1 MTAPELFDP
10 EAETRDLADQKR
22 KDEPVYRKQ
31 IAYLFERSEFYRAK
45 FREAGFKTPDSV
57 GGLDDLRHLPFT
69 VKDELRASQAEH
81 LPLGK
86 QLAAPLED
94 VVRIYSTSGTSGTPL
109 YIPVTRGDLDR
120 WIHTSNRSYFAA
132 GIRPHHRVVTTYNS
146 GPFAAGAVHESM
158 IALGV
163 RMVPVGSGNTDR
175 LITALSRFQVQAMP
189 GTPSYFLYIAEA
201 ARARGIDPAACGIE
215 TLVAGGEPGGGE
227 PEVRAQIE
235 EAFNAKVHE
244 VLGLGELSISMFG
257 EGPEQDGMNFLARD
271 YIHMELIDPE
281 TEEPL
286 PFEDGVMGEPVYTHL
301 MQEAA
306 PLLRYR
312 SRDHVTVSMVPIAS
326 GRTGPRIRCF
336 GRTDDM
342 LIVRGV
348 NVFPSALREVINT
361 FRPDVSGIL
370 LVCPKKKGVQQLPP
384 LPVQVEAA
392 EGTAPGPGL
401 AQAIDREIRAKLLV
415 TTKVELVPFN
425 SLPRTDYKTK
435 LVDYTDAV
443 D

>member
-1 MTAPELFDP
+1 MSAADLFDP
-10 EAETRDLADQKR
+10 EAETREPEDQKQ

-31 IAYLFERSEFYRAK
+31 IEYLFARSEFYREKLTA
-45 FREAGFKTPDSV
+45 AGFRAPESV

-86 QLAAPLED
+86 QLAAPLDD

-109 YIPVTRGDLDR
+109 YIPVTRGDLNR
-120 WIHTSNRSYFAA
+120 WVHTSNRSYFAA

-146 GPFAAGAVHESM
+146 GPFVAGAVHESM

-163 RMVPVGSGNTDR
+163 RMVPVGSGNTER
-175 LITALSRFQVQAMP
+175 LVTALSRFQVQAMP

-201 ARARGIDPAACGIE
+201 ARARGIDPRACGLE

-235 EAFNAKVHE
+235 DAFDSKVHE
-244 VLGLGELSISMFG
+244 VMGLGEMSISMFG
-257 EGPEQDGMNFLARD
+257 EGPEQQGMNFLARD

-281 TEEPL
+281 NGEVL
-286 PFEDGVMGEPVYTHL
+286 PFEDGVQGEPVYTHL

-306 PLLRYR
+306 PLLRFR
-312 SRDHVTVSMVPIAS
+312 SRDHVRVSMGPVAS
-326 GRTGPRIRCF
+326 GRTGPRIRCI

-348 NVFPSALREVINT
+348 NVFPSAIREVVNT
-361 FRPDVSGIL
+361 FRPDVSGIM
-370 LVCPKKKGVQQLPP
+370 LVRPVKRGVQQLPP
-384 LPVQVEAA
+384 LPVQIEAA
-392 EGTAPGPGL
+392 EGGMPGAGLGEAIETA
-401 AQAIDREIRAKLLV
+401 IRAKLVV
-415 TTKVELVPFN
+415 TTKIEIVPFG

-435 LVDYTDAV
+435 LVDYSDAAA
-443 D
+443 

>member
-1 MTAPELFDP
+1 MSAAELFDP
-10 EAETRDLADQKR
+10 EAETREFADQKQ
-22 KDEPVYRKQ
+22 KDEPVYRRQ
-31 IAYLFERSEFYRAK
+31 IEYLFARSEFYREK
-45 FREAGFKTPDSV
+45 FRTAGFKTPESV

-69 VKDELRASQAEH
+69 VKDELRASQADH
-81 LPLGK
+81 LPLGN

-94 VVRIYSTSGTSGTPL
+94 VVRIYSTSGTSGAPL
-109 YIPVTRGDLDR
+109 YIPVTLGDLKR

-163 RMVPVGSGNTDR
+163 CMVPVGSGNTDR
-175 LITALSRFQVQAMP
+175 LLTALERFQVQAMP

-201 ARARGIDPAACGIE
+201 ARARGIDPAACGLE

-271 YIHMELIDPE
+271 YIHMELIDPD

-286 PFEDGVMGEPVYTHL
+286 PFEDGVRGEPVYTHL
-301 MQEAA
+301 QQEAA

-312 SRDHVTVSMVPIAS
+312 SRDHVTVRMGPVAS
-326 GRTGPRIRCF
+326 GRTGPRIRCI

-348 NVFPSALREVINT
+348 NVFPSAIREVVNL
-361 FRPDVSGIL
+361 FRPDVSGIM
-370 LVCPKKKGVQQLPP
+370 LVRPTQAGVQQSPP
-384 LPVQVEAA
+384 LPVHVEAA
-392 EGTAPGPGL
+392 EGAEPGPGL
-401 AQAIDREIRAKLLV
+401 AEAIEKEIRSKLVV
-415 TTKVELVPFN
+415 TTKVEIVTFG

-435 LVDYTDAV
+435 LVDYSDAA

>member
-1 MTAPELFDP
+1 MSGIELFDP
-10 EAETRDLADQKR
+10 VAETRDPAEQKAM
-22 KDEPVYRKQ
+22 DEIAYRKQ
-31 IAYLFERSEFYRAK
+31 VEYLFARSPFYQEK
-45 FREAGFKTPDSV
+45 FAEAGFKTPDAV

-69 VKDELRASQAEH
+69 VKDELRASQAEQGG
-81 LPLGK
+81 LGK
-86 QLAAPLED
+86 QLAAPMDE
-94 VVRIYSTSGTSGTPL
+94 VIRIYSTSGTSGTPL
-109 YIPVTRGDLDR
+109 YIPLTKGDLER
-120 WIHTSNRSYFAA
+120 WVHTSNRSYFAA

-146 GPFAAGAVHESM
+146 GPFAAGAVHDSLTR
-158 IALGV
+158 LGC
-163 RMVPVGSGNTDR
+163 RLVPVGSGNTQR
-175 LITALSRFQVQAMP
+175 LLTALERFRIQAIP

-201 ARARGIDPAACGIE
+201 ARERGIDPTRCGIE

-227 PEVRAQIE
+227 PAVRARIE

-281 TEEPL
+281 TEEPI

-301 MQEAA
+301 AQEAA

-312 SRDHVTVSMVPIAS
+312 SRDHVVVSMGPVAS
-326 GRTGPRIRCF
+326 GRTGPRIRCV

-348 NVFPSALREVINT
+348 NVFPSAIREVVDD
-361 FRPDVSGIL
+361 FQPDVSGII
-370 LVCPKKKGVQQLPP
+370 LVKPEKKGVQQLPP
-384 LPVQVEAA
+384 LPLQVEAD
-392 EGTAPGPGL
+392 EGVTPGAGL
-401 AQAIDREIRAKLLV
+401 AEAIEKAIRARLVV
-415 TTKVELVPFN
+415 TTKVEIVPFGTV
-425 SLPRTDYKTK
+425 PRTDYKTR
-435 LVDYTDAV
+435 LVDYSDAS

>member
-1 MTAPELFDP
+1 MPAGALFDP
-10 EAETRDLADQKR
+10 EAETRDPADQKR
-22 KDEPVYRKQ
+22 KDEPVYRRQ
-31 IAYLFERSEFYRAK
+31 IEYLFARSEFYQAK
-45 FREAGFKTPDSV
+45 FKEAGFRTPESI
-57 GGLDDLRHLPFT
+57 GGLDELRHLPLT

-86 QLAAPLED
+86 QLAAPLDD

-109 YIPVTRGDLDR
+109 YIPVTLGDLKR

-163 RMVPVGSGNTDR
+163 RMVPVGSGNTER
-175 LITALSRFQVQAMP
+175 LLTALERFQVQAMP

-201 ARARGIDPAACGIE
+201 ARARGIDPAACGLE

-235 EAFNAKVHE
+235 GAFNAKVHE

-271 YIHMELIDPE
+271 YIHMELIDPK
-281 TEEPL
+281 TEEIL
-286 PFEDGVMGEPVYTHL
+286 PFEDGVQGEPVYTHL
-301 MQEAA
+301 QQEAA

-312 SRDHVTVSMVPIAS
+312 SRDHVTVSMGPVAS
-326 GRTGPRIRCF
+326 GRTGPRIRCI

-348 NVFPSALREVINT
+348 NVFPSAIREVVSL
-361 FRPDVSGIL
+361 FRPEVSGIM
-370 LVCPKKKGVQQLPP
+370 LVRPKKKGVQQLPP
-384 LPVQVEAA
+384 LPIHVEAA
-392 EGTAPGPGL
+392 DGSTPGAGL
-401 AQAIDREIRAKLLV
+401 GAAIEKTIREKLVV
-415 TTKVELVPFN
+415 TTKVEIVPFG

-435 LVDYTDAV
+435 LVDDTDAAT
-443 D
+443 

>member
-10 EAETRDLADQKR
+10 EAETRELDEQRR
-22 KDEPVYRKQ
+22 KDGPVYRKQ
-31 IAYLFERSEFYRAK
+31 IEYLFARSEFYQEKLKA
-45 FREAGFKTPDSV
+45 AGFKTPESV

-109 YIPVTRGDLDR
+109 YIPVTQGDLKR
-120 WIHTSNRSYFAA
+120 WIHISNRSYFAA
-132 GIRPHHRVVTTYNS
+132 GIRPYHRVVTTYNS

-175 LITALSRFQVQAMP
+175 LITALSRFQVQAIP

-201 ARARGIDPAACGIE
+201 ARARGVDPTACGLQ

-235 EAFNAKVHE
+235 QAFNAKVHE

-286 PFEDGVMGEPVYTHL
+286 PFEDGVQGEPVYTHL

-312 SRDHVTVSMVPIAS
+312 SRDHVTVSMGPVAS
-326 GRTGPRIRCF
+326 GRTGPRIRCI

-361 FRPDVSGIL
+361 FRPDVSGIM
-370 LVCPKKKGVQQLPP
+370 LVRPKKKGVQQLPP
-384 LPVQVEAA
+384 LPIQVEAA
-392 EGTAPGPGL
+392 EGADPGPGL
-401 AQAIDREIRAKLLV
+401 AEAIEKEIRARLVV
-415 TTKVELVPFN
+415 TTKVEIVAFG

-435 LVDYTDAV
+435 LVATADN
-443 D
+443 

>member
-1 MTAPELFDP
+1 MSSAELFDP

-22 KDEPVYRKQ
+22 LDEPVYRKQ
-31 IAYLFERSEFYRAK
+31 IAYLFERSEFYRDK
-45 FREAGFKTPDSV
+45 FKEAGFKTPESV

-69 VKDELRASQAEH
+69 MKDELRASQAEH

-109 YIPVTRGDLDR
+109 YIPVTQGDLKR

-163 RMVPVGSGNTDR
+163 RMVPVGSGNTER
-175 LITALSRFQVQAMP
+175 LLTALERFQIQAIP

-201 ARARGIDPAACGIE
+201 ARARGIDPRTCGLE

-235 EAFNAKVHE
+235 EAFDAKVHE

-286 PFEDGVMGEPVYTHL
+286 PFEDGVQGEPVYTHL
-301 MQEAA
+301 QQEAA
-306 PLLRYR
+306 PLLRFR
-312 SRDHVTVSMVPIAS
+312 SRDQVTVSMGPVAS
-326 GRTGPRIRCF
+326 GRTGPRIRCV

-348 NVFPSALREVINT
+348 NVFPSALREVVNT
-361 FRPDVSGIL
+361 FRPDVSGIM
-370 LVCPKKKGVQQLPP
+370 LVRPTKQGVQQLPP
-384 LPVQVEAA
+384 LPLHIEVA
-392 EGTAPGPGL
+392 EGSAPGAGL
-401 AQAIDREIRAKLLV
+401 AAAIEKAIRDRLVV
-415 TTKVELVPFN
+415 TTKVEIVPFG
-425 SLPRTDYKTK
+425 SLPRTDYKTR
-435 LVDYTDAV
+435 LVDYSDAES
-443 D
+443 

>member
-1 MTAPELFDP
+1 MTLHELFDP
-10 EAETRDLADQKR
+10 EAETREPADQKW

-31 IAYLFERSEFYRAK
+31 VEYLFAKSDFYREK
-45 FREAGFKTPDSV
+45 LTEAGFKTPESV

-69 VKDELRASQAEH
+69 VKDELRASQAAH

-94 VVRIYSTSGTSGTPL
+94 LVRIYSTSGTSGAPL
-109 YIPVTRGDLDR
+109 YIPVTQGDLKR

-163 RMVPVGSGNTDR
+163 RMVPVGSGNTER
-175 LITALSRFQVQAMP
+175 LLTALERFQVQAIP

-201 ARARGIDPAACGIE
+201 ARARGIDPRSVGLE

-227 PEVRAQIE
+227 PTVRAQIE

-244 VLGLGELSISMFG
+244 VLGLGEVSISMFG
-257 EGPEQDGMNFLARD
+257 EGPEQDGMSFLARD
-271 YIHMELIDPE
+271 YIHMELIDPV
-281 TEEPL
+281 TEQPI
-286 PFEDGVMGEPVYTHL
+286 PFEDGAEGEPVYTHL
-301 MQEAA
+301 MQEGA
-306 PLLRYR
+306 PLLRFR
-312 SRDHVTVSMVPIAS
+312 SRDHVQVRMGPVTS
-326 GRTGPRIRCF
+326 GRTGPRIRCI

-348 NVFPSALREVINT
+348 NVFPSAIREVIND
-361 FRPDVSGIL
+361 FQPDVSGLIS
-370 LVCPKKKGVQQLPP
+370 VRPSKKGVQQLPP
-384 LPVQVEAA
+384 LRICVETA
-392 EGTAPGPGL
+392 EGQSSEPGL
-401 AQAIDREIRAKLLV
+401 AEAIETAIRTKLIFIAKI
-415 TTKVELVPFN
+415 ELVAFN
-425 SLPRTDYKTK
+425 SLPRSDYKSR
-435 LVDYTDAV
+435 LVDYAEATD
-443 D
+443 

>member
-1 MTAPELFDP
+1 MSAPELFDP
-10 EAETRDLADQKR
+10 EAETRSVADQKR
-22 KDEPVYRKQ
+22 KDEPVYRRQ
-31 IAYLFERSEFYRAK
+31 IKYLFARSEFYREKLA
-45 FREAGFKTPDSV
+45 EAGFKTPESV

-69 VKDELRASQAEH
+69 VKDELRASQADH

-86 QLAAPLED
+86 QLAAPLDD
-94 VVRIYSTSGTSGTPL
+94 VVRIYSTSGTSGSPL

-175 LITALSRFQVQAMP
+175 LITALSRFQVQAIP

-201 ARARGIDPAACGIE
+201 ARARGIDPAACGLA

-227 PEVRAQIE
+227 PEVRGQIE

-281 TEEPL
+281 TEDLL
-286 PFEDGVMGEPVYTHL
+286 PFEDGVRGEPVYTHL

-306 PLLRYR
+306 PLLRFR
-312 SRDHVTVSMVPIAS
+312 SRDHVTVSMGPIAS
-326 GRTGPRIRCF
+326 GRTGPRIRCI

-361 FRPDVSGIL
+361 FRPDISGIM
-370 LVCPKKKGVQQLPP
+370 LVRPMKRGVQQLPP
-384 LPVQVEAA
+384 LPIEVEAA
-392 EGTAPGPGL
+392 EGMMPGDGL
-401 AQAIDREIRAKLLV
+401 AEAIEKSIRDRLVV
-415 TTKVELVPFN
+415 TTRVEIVPFG
-425 SLPRTDYKTK
+425 SLPRTDYKTR
-435 LVDYTDAV
+435 LVDYSGAD

>member
-1 MTAPELFDP
+1 MSVGDLFDP
-10 EAETRDLADQKR
+10 EAETREVADQKQ

-31 IAYLFERSEFYRAK
+31 IEYLFARSDFYREKLEA
-45 FREAGFKTPDSV
+45 AGFNTPESV

-109 YIPVTRGDLDR
+109 YIPVTQGDLKR
-120 WIHTSNRSYFAA
+120 WVHTSNRSYYAA

-146 GPFAAGAVHESM
+146 GPFVAGAVHESM

-163 RMVPVGSGNTDR
+163 RMVPVGSGNTER
-175 LITALSRFQVQAMP
+175 LVTALSRFQVQAMP

-201 ARARGIDPAACGIE
+201 AHARGIDPRICGLE

-235 EAFNAKVHE
+235 DAFNTRVHE

-257 EGPEQDGMNFLARD
+257 EGPEQQGMNFLARD

-281 TEEPL
+281 TGEVL
-286 PFEDGVMGEPVYTHL
+286 PFEDGVQGEPVYTHL

-306 PLLRYR
+306 PLLRFR
-312 SRDHVTVSMVPIAS
+312 SRDHVKVSMGPVAS
-326 GRTGPRIRCF
+326 GRTGPRIRCI

-348 NVFPSALREVINT
+348 NVFPSAIREVVNQ
-361 FRPDVSGIL
+361 FRPDVSGVM
-370 LVCPKKKGVQQLPP
+370 LVRPTQQGVQQLPP
-384 LPVQVEAA
+384 LPVHVEAA
-392 EGTAPGPGL
+392 EGSSPGARLGE
-401 AQAIDREIRAKLLV
+401 AIEGAIREKLVV
-415 TTKVELVPFN
+415 TTRVEIVPFG

-435 LVDYTDAV
+435 LVDYSDTKA
-443 D
+443 

>member
-45 FREAGFKTPDSV
+45 FREAGFKTPETV

-94 VVRIYSTSGTSGTPL
+94 VVRIYSTSGTSGTLL

-326 GRTGPRIRCF
+326 GRTGPRIRCV

>member
-1 MTAPELFDP
+1 MSAGELFDP
-10 EAETRDLADQKR
+10 EAETRDLADQKQ
-22 KDEPVYRKQ
+22 KDEPVYRRQ
-31 IAYLFERSEFYRAK
+31 IEYLFARSEFYREK
-45 FREAGFKTPDSV
+45 FRAAGFQTPESV

-69 VKDELRASQAEH
+69 VKDELRTSQAEH
-81 LPLGK
+81 LPLGN

-109 YIPVTRGDLDR
+109 YIPVTLGDLKR

-175 LITALSRFQVQAMP
+175 LLTALERFQVQAMP

-201 ARARGIDPAACGIE
+201 ARARGIDPRACGLE

-235 EAFNAKVHE
+235 DAFNAKVHE

-271 YIHMELIDPE
+271 YIHMELIDPD

-286 PFEDGVMGEPVYTHL
+286 PFEDGVQGEPVYTHL
-301 MQEAA
+301 QQEAA

-312 SRDHVTVSMVPIAS
+312 SRDHLTVRMGPVAS
-326 GRTGPRIRCF
+326 GRTGPRIRCI

-348 NVFPSALREVINT
+348 NVFPSAIREVVNQ
-361 FRPDVSGIL
+361 FRPDVSGIM
-370 LVCPKKKGVQQLPP
+370 LVRPTRAGVQQLPP
-384 LPVQVEAA
+384 LPVHVEAA
-392 EGTAPGPGL
+392 EGAAPGPGL
-401 AQAIDREIRAKLLV
+401 AEAIEKEIRSKLVV
-415 TTKVELVPFN
+415 TTKVEIVDFD

-435 LVDYTDAV
+435 LVDYSDAV

>member
-1 MTAPELFDP
+1 MSAPELFDP
-10 EAETRDLADQKR
+10 EAETRDVASQKQ

-31 IAYLFERSEFYRAK
+31 IAYLFERSAFYREK
-45 FREAGFKTPDSV
+45 FADAGFKTPESV

-109 YIPVTRGDLDR
+109 YIPVTLGDLKR

-132 GIRPHHRVVTTYNS
+132 GIRPYHRVVTTYNS

-163 RMVPVGSGNTDR
+163 RMVPVGSGNTER
-175 LITALSRFQVQAMP
+175 LLTALERFKVQAMP

-201 ARARGIDPAACGIE
+201 ARARGIDPAACGLE

-235 EAFNAKVHE
+235 DAFKAKVHE

-281 TEEPL
+281 TAEPL
-286 PFEDGVMGEPVYTHL
+286 PFEDGVQGEPVYTHL
-301 MQEAA
+301 QQEAA

-312 SRDHVTVSMVPIAS
+312 SRDHVTVRMGPIAS
-326 GRTGPRIRCF
+326 GRTGPRIRCI

-348 NVFPSALREVINT
+348 NVFPSALREVVSL
-361 FRPDVSGIL
+361 FRPDVSGIM
-370 LVCPKKKGVQQLPP
+370 LVRPIKRGVQQLPP
-384 LPVQVEAA
+384 LPIHVEAA
-392 EGTAPGPGL
+392 EGSTPGAGL
-401 AQAIDREIRAKLLV
+401 AEAIEKAIRDALIV
-415 TTKVELVPFN
+415 TTKVEIVPFG
-425 SLPRTDYKTK
+425 SLPRTDYKTR
-435 LVDYTDAV
+435 LVDYGDAAN
-443 D
+443 